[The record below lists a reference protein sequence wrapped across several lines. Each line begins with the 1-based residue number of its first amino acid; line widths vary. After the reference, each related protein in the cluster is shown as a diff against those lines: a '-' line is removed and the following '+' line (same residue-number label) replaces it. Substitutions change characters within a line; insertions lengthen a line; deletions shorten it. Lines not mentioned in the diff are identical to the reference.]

1 MGVVAL
7 VARLR
12 TRRAGRTRR
21 DERGAAAVEF
31 ALVLPLL
38 LLLLFGVIAYGYMLS
53 FRGSMSQAAAEGAR
67 AAAVSVDASKR
78 ESNARAAVEEA
89 LQAYGVSCSDP
100 GMACTFDAAP
110 AGCAS
115 GTSCFQVRLT
125 YDYEDEPLIPLP
137 FVGVVMPDEIGYSA
151 SARTS

>member
-1 MGVVAL
+1 MVVAAL

-12 TRRAGRTRR
+12 ARHATR

-31 ALVLPLL
+31 ALVLPIL
-38 LLLLFGVIAYGYMLS
+38 LLLLFGIIAYGYMLS

-89 LQAYGVSCSDP
+89 LRAYGVSCSDA
-100 GMACTFDAAP
+100 GMTCRFDPAP
-110 AGCAS
+110 TGCAT
-115 GTSCFQVRLT
+115 GTSCFQVSLS
-125 YDYEDEPLIPLP
+125 YDYDGHPLIPLP
-137 FVGVVMPDEIGYSA
+137 LVGAVMPDTLSYSA